1 MLKVVVLVYIAKQF
15 LYINMKYLYSKL
27 ELEHTEI
34 GLADY
39 ENFKQGMNIMGINT
53 FGLTLLFFI
62 LAIVV
67 ALKGWFE

>member
-1 MLKVVVLVYIAKQF
+1 MLKIVVLVYITKQF
-15 LYINMKYLYSKL
+15 LNIHMKYFYSKL

-53 FGLTLLFFI
+53 YGITLLFFI

-67 ALKGWFE
+67 ALKGWF